1 MALSV
6 IYCLDGDCM
15 FCCIISHS
23 AECTLGLLD
32 LVGVGAGLLELD
44 LAKALGLIL
53 VSLLDRDASV
63 SWQRCAFVSTDRE
76 GELIIIRPVT
86 ACKSLLDLDLA
97 GAFCCIGVCDLNR
110 SIRFCISCFSCF
122 RSFSLI

>member
-1 MALSV
+1 
-6 IYCLDGDCM
+6 M

-44 LAKALGLIL
+44 LAKALGLL
-53 VSLLDRDASV
+53 FVTLLDRDACV
-63 SWQRCAFVSTDRE
+63 IWQRCARLSISCFLDRE

-97 GAFCCIGVCDLNR
+97 GTFCCIGVCDLNR